1 MTSKRLFDVLEV
13 LEVHVVKSE
22 EVRTVPNVPTTT
34 QALFPKMTPQSVPDA
49 PEVLD
54 VQEVPSDE
62 VRIVSD
68 PPTVTNVLFP

>member
-34 QALFPKMTPQSVPDA
+34 KALFPYMTPQSVFEMPE
-49 PEVLD
+49 PVVVHEVLSVD
-54 VQEVPSDE
+54 VSMVPFA
-62 VRIVSD
+62 
-68 PPTVTNVLFP
+68 PTATKVLLP